1 MSRALSEFGSVAVG
15 VISSGCFSGLFA
27 RGGVGCSIVVSGIS
41 AIGGVG
47 VRATLVLGGSVGGVF
62 LIVGGGGRS
71 SVCVLI
77 STVGVRGSSMLLM
90 VLVRQ
95 LDRLLP
101 AKLDRSV
108 LLRNVEFLKVL

>member
-1 MSRALSEFGSVAVG
+1 M
-15 VISSGCFSGLFA
+15 
-27 RGGVGCSIVVSGIS
+27 GGVGRR
-41 AIGGVG
+41 AIL
-47 VRATLVLGGSVGGVF
+47 VRGGSVGGVF
-62 LIVGGGGRS
+62 LTVGGGGGRS

-77 STVGVRGSSMLLM
+77 SAVGVRGSSTPLM

-95 LDRLLP
+95 LERRLP